1 MNKTEKAK
9 IKRKQTTR
17 PKGEVDEEPRQEGAC
32 LCLCKGSREQHC
44 FLELLWFLPLVLSLM
59 RTSASVEQTEG
70 VKTAKGKA
78 VLGNTPRII
87 DIWGKGQRL
96 QVDADAGIQIRMDS
110 HFTDIQILGGKKS
123 GRPKERKSSLYHIH
137 KFMNFRLSS
146 LLSKVPVPS
155 SVWGPRVPAEQ
166 AQFPWQWLCL
176 VSSYNAVFWEP
187 CFPGVHHWRGWWT
200 PVVQW
205 PFSSAAD
212 LGPRGLH
219 GHR

>member
-1 MNKTEKAK
+1 MNKAENGK

-17 PKGEVDEEPRQEGAC
+17 PKGEVDKEPGQEGAC
-32 LCLCKGSREQHC
+32 QCKGSRGQRC

-70 VKTAKGKA
+70 EKTAKGKA
-78 VLGNTPRII
+78 VLGNTQRIVH
-87 DIWGKGQRL
+87 IWGKGP
-96 QVDADAGIQIRMDS
+96 QIISERGPFVQNGLSFYRHSD
-110 HFTDIQILGGKKS
+110 FR
-123 GRPKERKSSLYHIH
+123 GRGDQEDHKKERKSSLYHIH

-200 PVVQW
+200 PVVQR
-205 PFSSAAD
+205 PVSSASD